1 MKPVSRMLVL
11 AGLLIAF
18 KLAYA
23 VPPTV
28 SLIYPPAS
36 ASFIAPAAFNMTVVA
51 ADADGPIAKVEYLVG
66 GALFGT
72 VSAPVPAGPF
82 SVPLSNVPA
91 GTYVFSV
98 RATDGQG
105 EVTTSNSA
113 TITVYAPATG
123 NTPPA
128 VNVAVPVN
136 GAAYSLDGGSVAVPV
151 YASASDPNG
160 VNRIELY
167 LNAAYQG
174 TVLGSML
181 DGALTLTAPGTYAL
195 VARAYDSLGAAA
207 NSSAKTFTVHA
218 GAAGNASPTASL
230 TSPLQG
236 AVYLPSANI
245 LVSATASDPDG
256 SVNRV
261 EFLLDGALLN
271 VMTATPYSFSL
282 PGLAVGNHTFKARA
296 YDNLGIHTDSVPVT
310 ITVNTPPTVSMTQ
323 PANNTVVPAPGT
335 FTLQANASDADGNLS
350 KVEFYQG
357 ATLLGEDT
365 APPYVWALNG
375 VAYGAYAYTAKAYDA
390 LGGTA
395 TSSAVNV
402 VVNALPNVDLAASSA
417 FGGFHAPA
425 EILLTASASDADG
438 TISKVEFYSGSQLV
452 GTKTAPPYQLT
463 LSGVQTGT
471 YSYTAKAYDNR
482 SATTMSSP
490 VSVTVAPALSP
501 STYTYD
507 ELGRLIGVQH

>member
-1 MKPVSRMLVL
+1 MKPVFRMLVL

-18 KLAYA
+18 KPAHA
-23 VPPTV
+23 APPTV

-36 ASFIAPAAFNMTVVA
+36 ASFIAPAAFNLTVVA
-51 ADADGPIAKVEYLVG
+51 ADADGPITKVEYLVG

-72 VSAPVPAGPF
+72 VSAPVPTGPF
-82 SVPLSNVPA
+82 SVPLSNVAA

-98 RATDGQG
+98 RATDAQG

-113 TITVYAPATG
+113 TISVYNAVTG
-123 NTPPA
+123 NTPPT

-136 GAAYSLDGGSVAVPV
+136 GAAYSLGGGPVAVPI

-174 TVLGSML
+174 TVLGSTL
-181 DGALTLTAPGTYAL
+181 DGVLTLTTPGTYAL
-195 VARAYDSLGAAA
+195 VARAYDSFGAAA
-207 NSSAKTFTVHA
+207 NSPAKTITIHA
-218 GAAGNASPTASL
+218 GAPGNNPPAVNLS
-230 TSPLQG
+230 SPLQG
-236 AVYLPSANI
+236 AVYLPSASI
-245 LVSATASDPDG
+245 PVSAAASDPDG

-261 EFLLDGALLN
+261 EFLLNDALLA
-271 VMTATPYSFSL
+271 VMTAAPYTFSL
-282 PGLAVGNHTFKARA
+282 PGLSVGNHTFKARA
-296 YDNLGIHTDSVPVT
+296 YDNLGVRTDSAPVT
-310 ITVNTPPTVSMTQ
+310 VTVNTPPTVGMTQ

-365 APPYVWALNG
+365 APPYTWTLNG
-375 VAYGAYAYTAKAYDA
+375 VAYGTYAYTAKAYDA

-395 TSSAVNV
+395 TSGAVNV
-402 VVNALPNVDLAASSA
+402 VVNALPNVNLTASSA

-438 TISKVEFYSGSQLV
+438 TISKVEFYSGSQPV
-452 GTKTAPPYQLT
+452 GTKTAAPYQLT
-463 LSGVQTGT
+463 LSGVQPGT

-482 SATTMSSP
+482 SATTTSSP

-501 STYTYD
+501 SAYTYD